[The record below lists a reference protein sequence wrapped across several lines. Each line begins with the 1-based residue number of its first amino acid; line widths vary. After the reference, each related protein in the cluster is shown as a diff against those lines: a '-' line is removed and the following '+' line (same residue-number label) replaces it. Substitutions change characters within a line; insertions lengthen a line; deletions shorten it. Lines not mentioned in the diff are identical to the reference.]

1 VAAFC
6 TELRHLTQ
14 RCSLSATA
22 ASRRLHISRSQYYA
36 VINGEVRRPPDWSK
50 VEVILRM
57 CEQPDTAI
65 GEWRQRHDEM
75 VLGYDRL
82 RTRRRA
88 LPPTDAAPDSAAAV
102 VPAPESGPAPASDD
116 DPAPEIDL
124 ARGTGHG
131 AEPAADDEPAEPDD
145 RPARRASWRR
155 VLTVATVVVLLAAVG
170 GAAARIAVSGEPG
183 DAGGPPPSTG
193 PSTTATV
200 LPALADDGTLGGP
213 LPGAAP
219 ETGNPADPDE
229 RKACVSDAPPPGT
242 ELLTVP
248 RRHRPG
254 NNKMNNDWWGSTEQ
268 VSFNAANPAAFDA
281 NVAAGGEHVWDVI
294 ILHSCVP
301 LVAGHRYLLRFTA
314 ATNPAGPVMMRV
326 QDSVQPEAS
335 ESVTQTLDFTP
346 RAAARTISFTAK
358 HTSRS
363 SEVTFQV
370 GDWEGPF
377 RLRVTDISLTE
388 TA

>member
-36 VINGEVRRPPDWSK
+36 VINGEVRRPPDWAK

-65 GEWRQRHDEM
+65 GEWRQRHDKM

-88 LPPTDAAPDSAAAV
+88 VPSTDPAPDSAAAMV
-102 VPAPESGPAPASDD
+102 
-116 DPAPEIDL
+116 PAPEIDL
-124 ARGTGHG
+124 AGGTGRG
-131 AEPAADDEPAEPDD
+131 AEPAADDEPAEPGD
-145 RPARRASWRR
+145 RLARSASWRR
-155 VLTVATVVVLLAAVG
+155 VLTVAAVVVLLAVVG
-170 GAAARIAVSGEPG
+170 GVAARIGASGVPG
-183 DAGGPPPSTG
+183 DGGGPQPSSG
-193 PSTTATV
+193 PSTMATV
-200 LPALADDGTLGGP
+200 LPALTSDGTLGGP
-213 LPGAAP
+213 LPGATP
-219 ETGNPADPDE
+219 EAEVPDDPDG

-248 RRHRPG
+248 RTHRPG

-281 NVAAGGEHVWDVI
+281 NVAAGGEDVWDVI

-301 LVAGHRYLLRFTA
+301 LVAGHRYRLRFTA
-314 ATNPAGPVMMRV
+314 ATNPAGPVMVRV
-326 QDSVQPEAS
+326 QDSVQPEAR

-363 SEVTFQV
+363 SEVTFQI
-370 GDWEGPF
+370 GGWDGPF

-388 TA
+388 SP